1 MTTAVDMRSKLPGAR
16 DQGARPTCLAF
27 AMSDAHMLAAQRTGL
42 FSADYLHFHAA
53 KRANVGLNEGVG
65 LSSVR
70 DALESDGQPLEEE
83 CPYSA
88 ARLDTWVP
96 PSDLTAIWTRG
107 SAVRAGTPSDLLR
120 AALDVHRA
128 HVLVLRISR
137 SFHAPDPRSHL
148 VSEDGGKD
156 RRLHAVVIIG
166 MATVNGD
173 SAFLARN
180 SWGPGWGNEGHA
192 WLPEPYIDARAIN
205 VIEFEVGG
213 VQ

>member
-1 MTTAVDMRSKLPGAR
+1 
-16 DQGARPTCLAF
+16 
-27 AMSDAHMLAAQRTGL
+27 MSDAHTLAAQPIGL
-42 FSADYLHFHAA
+42 LSAGYLHFHAA
-53 KRANVGLNEGVG
+53 KRASVRLNEGVG

-70 DALESDGQPLEEE
+70 DALASDRQPLEEE

-88 ARLDTWVP
+88 ARSDTWVP

-107 SAVRAGTPSDLLR
+107 SAVRVGSPSDVLR
-120 AALDVHRA
+120 AALDVERA

-137 SFHAPDPRSHL
+137 SFHAPDPKSHL

-156 RRLHAVVIIG
+156 RRFHAVAIVG
-166 MATVNGD
+166 MATINRD
-173 SAFLARN
+173 RAFLARN

-192 WLPEPYIDARAIN
+192 WLSAQYIDARAVN
-205 VIEFEVGG
+205 LIELEAGS